1 MFGSAFK
8 HTCVCV
14 RAHVHTCLHA
24 CSDTHFPKF
33 LSAKMKG
40 KDVFLP
46 QLSQFQHL
54 PVWVNLTR
62 VISFLYFF
70 LPPKPRNSERSVF
83 EALAVGYPGR
93 PQPGSKPRSEVVRQ
107 QLDYDHK

>member
-1 MFGSAFK
+1 MFVSALK
-8 HTCVCV
+8 HVCECVLI
-14 RAHVHTCLHA
+14 CLHA
-24 CSDTHFPKF
+24 CAHTHVPKF

-40 KDVFLP
+40 KDLFLL

-62 VISFLYFF
+62 VISLLYFF
-70 LPPKPRNSERSVF
+70 LSPKPRNSKGSVF
-83 EALAVGYPGR
+83 EPLAVGYTGR
-93 PQPGSKPRSEVVRQ
+93 PQPGSKPRSELVRQ